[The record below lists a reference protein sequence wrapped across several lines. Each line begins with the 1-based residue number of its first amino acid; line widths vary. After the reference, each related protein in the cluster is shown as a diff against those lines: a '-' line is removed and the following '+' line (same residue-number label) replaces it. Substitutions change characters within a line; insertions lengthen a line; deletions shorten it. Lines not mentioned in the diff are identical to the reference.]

1 MKLVYSL
8 AKEIRN
14 KGGCL
19 YLVGGYVR
27 DKFLGLES
35 KDLDMEIFGI
45 SPSTLEGI
53 LDKYTQWKKVGKYEV
68 YLIKYKG
75 INFEISLAKD
85 SSFNILDIFSIKK
98 ASKRR
103 DLTINSI
110 YYEPLKDFYID
121 NHKGIQHI
129 KDKKLAF
136 ISEGEF
142 LKDPLRI
149 LRVLSFFSRFNDFSL
164 EKNLEKSIKKNSLF
178 LAGIEKER
186 IFIEI
191 SKLLLLGSNFEKT
204 FKLSEKLG
212 ISRVLFP
219 EILNYKINYKI
230 LEYKNRNIETSLL
243 LLFFKLEELDL
254 VLTRLSPNKKMNK
267 KIAKL
272 IKEYKAFIQVLRK
285 GDRFNIKILALEADI
300 NSLIKIYHL
309 RNRRKNKVYL
319 KKFISIYENIKTEI
333 KPIIRGRDLIKLGF
347 VPNEDFSKI
356 LKKIH
361 MFQLKKDKVKK
372 EELIIYAKS
381 LLANRQI

>member
-1 MKLVYSL
+1 MELVYSL
-8 AKEIRN
+8 AKDIRN

-53 LDKYTQWKKVGKYEV
+53 LDRYTQWKKVGKYEV

-149 LRVLSFFSRFNDFSL
+149 LRVLSFFSRFSNFSL

-178 LAGIEKER
+178 LADIEKER

-219 EILNYKINYKI
+219 EILNYKINYKV
-230 LEYKNRNIETSLL
+230 LEYKNRDIETSLL
-243 LLFFKLEELDL
+243 LLFFKLKELDL